1 MSDIVEVKSVLRTQ
15 LTGNAALIALVPAAR
30 ILAGWPDIMPTL
42 PAITYQ
48 ELDSFNTDIDRF
60 DDLPICDTFQIEINI
75 WCKPSTSTTPIFK
88 ALNKCME
95 SFGWNRD
102 GAADMV
108 EPETK
113 IVRKMVRYSNVLYR
127 VV

>member
-15 LTGNAALIALVPAAR
+15 LTGNAALVALVPADR
-30 ILAGWPDIMPTL
+30 ITSAWPDKNTVYPS
-42 PAITYQ
+42 ITYQ

-75 WCKPSTSTTPIFK
+75 WCKPSTSSTPIFK
-88 ALNKCME
+88 ALNKCLE

-102 GAADMV
+102 GAADMI